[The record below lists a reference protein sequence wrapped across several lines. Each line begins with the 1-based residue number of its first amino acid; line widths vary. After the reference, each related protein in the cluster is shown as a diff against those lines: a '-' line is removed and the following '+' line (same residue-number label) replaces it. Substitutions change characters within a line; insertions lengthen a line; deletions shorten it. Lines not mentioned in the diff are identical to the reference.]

1 MKKSNTAEKVE
12 QDRGKDRNGDV
23 LEISR
28 HCSCAGPEFPSMLNP
43 GKGFCHSA
51 KNPFTLGQLA
61 NQIGPDEQNASD
73 WFRTK

>member
-12 QDRGKDRNGDV
+12 QNRGKDRNGDV

-43 GKGFCHSA
+43 GKGF
-51 KNPFTLGQLA
+51 PFFVTTQKIRL
-61 NQIGPDEQNASD
+61 
-73 WFRTK
+73 R